1 MIAIS
6 AVRAICAPKV
16 GPIEFD
22 EKSARSTPKS
32 SSSASRTSRT
42 SPGSS
47 VGVAIWKTLRAE
59 VGLVD
64 LLDLRVLEAER
75 RERVAHLV
83 DVGAGARPA
92 S

>member
-6 AVRAICAPKV
+6 AVRAICAPNV

-22 EKSARSTPKS
+22 EKSAAVDAELLVERL
-32 SSSASRTSRT
+32 AHLVHLARLQRR
-42 SPGSS
+42 GGDLEH
-47 VGVAIWKTLRAE
+47 VVAQL
-59 VGLVD
+59 GLVD
-64 LLDLRVLEAER
+64 LLDLRVVESER

-83 DVGAGARPA
+83 DARRCARPA